1 MVQSKLI
8 KFLTVPTTV
17 KFDFTLWKK
26 PTDVISSNII
36 GFKIILTT
44 LGLKNMFICDNNG
57 KLK

>member
-26 PTDVISSNII
+26 PTNVISSNMI
-36 GFKIILTT
+36 GFEIIQIT
-44 LGLKNMFICDNNG
+44 LGLKKMFICDNDD